1 MGHCISCPFLSPSS
15 RHQTISTTTRYLE
28 VMPYNTRKRTRAAV
42 AYSESDRASDSEP
55 NDPAPQKRVK
65 RTKAVSKNDSSKSGS
80 VRPKGKGILRE
91 LPNMPLDIIDEVG
104 LCSFYV
110 DIQVRMKRLT
120 QWDHD
125 RFFHI
130 WN

>member
-1 MGHCISCPFLSPSS
+1 M
-15 RHQTISTTTRYLE
+15 TD
-28 VMPYNTRKRTRAAV
+28 AD
-42 AYSESDRASDSEP
+42 SESNSEP
-55 NDPAPQKRVK
+55 ESDVPVTK
-65 RTKAVSKNDSSKSGS
+65 RTKRTKTEPVPKSNDVKPTVAPSKQ
-80 VRPKGKGILRE
+80 KGIQKGILQD